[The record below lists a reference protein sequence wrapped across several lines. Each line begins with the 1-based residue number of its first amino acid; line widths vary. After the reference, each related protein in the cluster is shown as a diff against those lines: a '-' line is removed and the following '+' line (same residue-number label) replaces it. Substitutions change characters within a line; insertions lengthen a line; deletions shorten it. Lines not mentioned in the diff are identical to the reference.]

1 MSLHMSG
8 LFSLNFVSVSNS
20 CFFNGLLVNWYEVAK
35 VVQTPVFP
43 VLMHSCDPQ
52 QSQGVGKST
61 ALPQFSPFLAC
72 IDLCVFSRFC
82 FLLMAELP
90 IYHPLHTH
98 TQHTHTHSHVWKLC
112 LQNIKDGGSDEDP
125 VPVPSSSDF
134 FLKHFITV
142 GVLHLFPWWSD
153 ASWTYWTAN
162 WMRMGT
168 VICNGS
174 PFAPRHTWHMEGWGR
189 QLPRCPRGSS
199 PPGIHALLCDVP
211 LHTE

>member
-35 VVQTPVFP
+35 VVQTPVFL

-61 ALPQFSPFLAC
+61 ALSSVFTIFGMYWFVCIFKILFSFNGRTSYIPSL
-72 IDLCVFSRFC
+72 
-82 FLLMAELP
+82 
-90 IYHPLHTH
+90 TH
-98 TQHTHTHSHVWKLC
+98 THTHTHSHVWKLC

-134 FLKHFITV
+134 FLKHFITL